1 MPHHPRTV
9 PSGWKYMHTLEKWER
24 VGSWRNYEKVCV
36 QQNHIWLWAIF
47 SAFHFLEQHSSAPR
61 KHFLCWKEMQ
71 FYLSFFIA
79 TSLVAIVAQVGGSRR
94 SFSMSEL
101 ENHWNSVID
110 EERAWNDENWSFF
123 FRTLRTRKKIF
134 FKQT

>member
-1 MPHHPRTV
+1 MPHTPGQCQVVGNICIHLR
-9 PSGWKYMHTLEKWER
+9 SENELEVEGTTKR
-24 VGSWRNYEKVCV
+24 CVCAAKSYLIV
-36 QQNHIWLWAIF
+36 SNIF
-47 SAFHFLEQHSSAPR
+47 RFSFPGAATPPPPR

-101 ENHWNSVID
+101 ENH
-110 EERAWNDENWSFF
+110 
-123 FRTLRTRKKIF
+123 
-134 FKQT
+134 